1 MKKGILSE
9 SVAVKTKTS
18 LEYKRQCHTD
28 ICVSCFGCIS
38 KSYSSTHVFLNSR
51 TITQIIDRLTDRS
64 SWLVSFWNCMN

>member
-51 TITQIIDRLTDRS
+51 TITQIID
-64 SWLVSFWNCMN
+64 